1 MITMTF
7 FVHIKDHYL
16 LNITKASNKFLLTY
30 VGKNTIIKLSYSN
43 SGRLDTV
50 SRFYIYLYFY
60 IVGNLRIVVHFY
72 KKNEFINIRRQ
83 WTFTFYTALADSI
96 GTKIQSVETLVRVED
111 LWRRKSSTIYQKPR
125 CPGSWIRSA
134 GSLGSAIRNCRRSD
148 IRTCLF
154 PIKGK
159 SSLSIVLFLS
169 NVTFNLDTPIIEQ

>member
-83 WTFTFYTALADSI
+83 
-96 GTKIQSVETLVRVED
+96 
-111 LWRRKSSTIYQKPR
+111 
-125 CPGSWIRSA
+125 
-134 GSLGSAIRNCRRSD
+134 
-148 IRTCLF
+148 
-154 PIKGK
+154 
-159 SSLSIVLFLS
+159 
-169 NVTFNLDTPIIEQ
+169 